1 MFQVLNLSVSSG
13 AFTSS
18 IFQGVDQQRASNEA
32 RKMPKSA
39 RNSMNSL
46 VSNIKKT
53 QDKVDDSYMPGT
65 Y

>member
-1 MFQVLNLSVSSG
+1 MLQVLNLSVPSG

-18 IFQGVDQQRASNEA
+18 IFQRVDQQRASNEA
-32 RKMPKSA
+32 RKKSKSA

-46 VSNIKKT
+46 LSNIKKT
-53 QDKVDDSYMPGT
+53 QDEVDDSYMPGA